1 MYLKLKGG
9 GCVMKLSPAQLHSLN
24 ELKMRRCSLITK
36 TAVYRDSAKS
46 KHHTSQVN

>member
-1 MYLKLKGG
+1 MNLA
-9 GCVMKLSPAQLHSLN
+9 PAQLHSLR

-46 KHHTSQVN
+46 KKLPSQTS

>member
-1 MYLKLKGG
+1 MNLA
-9 GCVMKLSPAQLHSLN
+9 PAQLHSLR

-46 KHHTSQVN
+46 KYHTSHIS